1 MAAALS
7 VPGTNSRSKAVRMMA
22 ERARK
27 LAMAGRWTEAIE
39 VNKELVERSP
49 RDVDAL
55 NRLGKSYFELGQYRS
70 AYDAYHA
77 ATEADPANII
87 ARRSLERLEQMRDLE
102 EPAPDHP
109 TSVPPAR
116 YGVFVEEA
124 GKTYV
129 DELIDPAPVTV
140 LRTVS
145 AGEKLNINIDGERV
159 VLTDAAGVYVGGLAP
174 RIARRLIWLIQE
186 FGNQYEVFVTANAG
200 DSVRIILREAYRNPE
215 MGERVSFPNQGKV
228 AVPRAYLRDA
238 RLFRA
243 DEEGMLIGG
252 DEDEDLERDED
263 ELDADAEEAIGAD
276 EEDDDTEYIDEEQV
290 GEVIDEDE

>member
-1 MAAALS
+1 MTLS
-7 VPGTNSRSKAVRMMA
+7 IPGTNSRSKAVRMMA

-27 LAMAGRWTEAIE
+27 LAMDGKWDEAVG

-70 AYDAYHA
+70 AHEAYRA

-87 ARRSLERLEQMRDLE
+87 ARRNLERLELMRDME
-102 EPAPDHP
+102 EVEPGQP

-124 GKTYV
+124 GQTYV
-129 DELIDPAPVTV
+129 DELINPASVTV

-145 AGEKLNINIDGERV
+145 AGEKLELVVQDNEV
-159 VLTDAAGVYVGGLAP
+159 VLVDAGGRYVGGLAP

-186 FGNQYEVFVTANAG
+186 FDNQYEVFVTANAG
-200 DSVRIILREAYRNPE
+200 DSVRVIIREAFRNPE

-243 DEEGMLIGG
+243 DEEGMLIATDD
-252 DEDEDLERDED
+252 DEELEHDED
-263 ELDADAEEAIGAD
+263 ELDADEEEALGAD
-276 EEDDDTEYIDEEQV
+276 EDEDDTEYIDEAQV
-290 GEVIDEDE
+290 SDIVEEDE

>member
-1 MAAALS
+1 
-7 VPGTNSRSKAVRMMA
+7 MMA

-27 LAMAGRWTEAIE
+27 LAMAGRWNEAVEI
-39 VNKELVERSP
+39 NKEMVDRSP

-55 NRLGKSYFELGQYRS
+55 NRLGKSYFELGQFRAAHEAYR
-70 AYDAYHA
+70 A

-87 ARRSLERLEQMRDLE
+87 ARRNLERLELMRDMEELE
-102 EPAPDHP
+102 PGQP

-129 DELIDPAPVTV
+129 DELIDPASVTV

-145 AGEKLNINIDGERV
+145 AGEKLEIVIQEDRV
-159 VLTDAAGVYVGGLAP
+159 VLVDATGQYVGGLAP

-186 FGNQYEVFVTANAG
+186 VGNQYEVWVTANAG
-200 DSVRIILREAYRNPE
+200 DSVRVILREAYRNPE

-228 AVPRAYLRDA
+228 AVPRSYLRDA

-243 DEEGMLIGG
+243 DEEGMLIAG
-252 DEDEDLERDED
+252 DDDEDLERDDD
-263 ELDADAEEAIGAD
+263 ELDADAEETVGAD
-276 EEDDDTEYIDEEQV
+276 DDDDDTEYIDEEQV
-290 GEVIDEDE
+290 SDTVDEDE